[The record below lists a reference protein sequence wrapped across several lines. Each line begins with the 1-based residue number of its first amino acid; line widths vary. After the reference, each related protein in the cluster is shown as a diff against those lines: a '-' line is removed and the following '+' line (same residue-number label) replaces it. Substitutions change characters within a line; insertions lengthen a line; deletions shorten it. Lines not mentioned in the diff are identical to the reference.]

1 MKHNKIGYF
10 LILSVILVLLVL
22 LSPIPTYAG
31 GGVITLSPT
40 EGKIGDW
47 IKASGGGFGAGRA
60 VYIYFSSNRADEG
73 DEIDSQVTVYERL
86 LVVSTGAGGSFSS
99 LIFVV
104 PETLTDGMYEQD
116 VHGGDYYLYA
126 TYFESKTI
134 IEAVEFTV
142 IGGEIELDPENG
154 TVGIEV
160 EISGE
165 GMRPNQKIVV
175 EYDADEVDI
184 ISGDSETDGE
194 GQFACAIIVPD
205 SIAGSH
211 IVTVIDESGDMPQAE
226 FGVRPEITLDLSQ
239 QVVGGTVQVSG
250 SGFGKNEAV
259 TLTLDGRSV
268 NTTPA
273 SVETS
278 YCGSFNCSF
287 VVPSVDSCGVKNVV
301 ARDEGINNAGAQLT
315 VPASI
320 TLSPVITP
328 ASPGNVG
335 MELTVRGMGFIAG
348 AEVTVTYTTD
358 GEAVPVATPTA
369 DDRGRLSVSF
379 AVPPSVAGSHA
390 VTATDGVTTV
400 TSIFTME
407 SQAPPMPRLLLP
419 EFGGSSG
426 AEAYFDWEDVTDP
439 SGVSYTLQVAT
450 DDSFTTIVLEKE
462 GLPQSQYTLS
472 EGEELAKAA
481 APYYWRVR
489 AVDGASNEGDW
500 SLSVLFYIGF
510 FRLSNWLLYVLF
522 GLGVLLL
529 VIVIFWLRRRR
540 AA

>member
-1 MKHNKIGYF
+1 MKDNKIGYF
-10 LILSVILVLLVL
+10 LILSIILVLLVL
-22 LSPIPTYAG
+22 LSPVATYAAG
-31 GGVITLSPT
+31 GTINPYPT
-40 EGKIGDW
+40 SGKIGDW
-47 IKASGGGFGAGRA
+47 IKASGGGFGAGRLLF
-60 VYIYFSSNRADEG
+60 IYFSGNKADEG
-73 DEIDSQVTVYERL
+73 DEIDSKVTAYERV
-86 LVVSTGAGGSFSS
+86 LVVSTSASGSFTN
-99 LIFVV
+99 LGFAV
-104 PETLTDGMYEQD
+104 PEALTDGMYEQD

-126 TYFESKTI
+126 TYAESKTI
-134 IEAVEFTV
+134 IEAVKFIV

-165 GMRPNQKIVV
+165 GMHPNQKIAV
-175 EYDADEVDI
+175 EYDGDEVDI

-194 GQFACAIIVPD
+194 GQFACAITVPD

-226 FGVRPEITLDLSQ
+226 FSVRPEITLDLSQ
-239 QVVGGTVQVSG
+239 QGVGGTVQVSG
-250 SGFGKNEAV
+250 TGFAKNEV
-259 TLTLDGRSV
+259 VVLTFDGRSV
-268 NTTPA
+268 STTPP

-278 YCGSFNCSF
+278 YLGSFSCSF
-287 VVPSVDSCGVKNVV
+287 VVPPVNSCGVKSVI
-301 ARDEGINNAGAQLT
+301 ARDEGVNSAGAQLT

-358 GEAVPVATPTA
+358 GEAIPVAAPTA
-369 DDRGRLSVSF
+369 DDEGRLSVSF

-390 VTATDGVTTV
+390 VTATDDVTTV

-407 SQAPPMPRLLLP
+407 SEAPPMPRLLLP
-419 EFGGSSG
+419 EFGSTSG
-426 AEAYFDWEDVTDP
+426 AEAYFDWEDITDP

-462 GLPQSQYTLS
+462 GLPQSEYTLS
-472 EGEELAKAA
+472 EGEKLAGDT
-481 APYYWRVR
+481 YYWRVR
-489 AVDGASNEGDW
+489 AVDGASNESDW
-500 SLSVLFYIGF
+500 SLSVLFYVGF

-529 VIVIFWLRRRR
+529 IIVIFWWRRQRVG
-540 AA
+540 